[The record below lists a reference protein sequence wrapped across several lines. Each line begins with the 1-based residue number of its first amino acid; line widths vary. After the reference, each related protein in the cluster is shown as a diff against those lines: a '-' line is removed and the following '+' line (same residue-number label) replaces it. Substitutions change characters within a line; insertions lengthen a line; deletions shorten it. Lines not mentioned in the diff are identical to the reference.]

1 MFNVGTRNVYSIRT
15 PMPYPKISPQQIE
28 QKLQKRFLKDGHLTL
43 ANLPKPSEFKDM
55 DRAVA
60 RILKAIHTGEKIML
74 IGDYDVDGVTS
85 TTLLKMFFRE
95 IGVDLEWIIPN
106 RFRDGYG
113 LSPNLVPQIEGYD
126 LVITVD
132 NGIAAVEAARLCK
145 EMDIDLIITDHHIVP
160 AITPD
165 AYAIVD
171 QKQENCPFP
180 YEEVCG
186 AQIAWYLIAA
196 LNKALNANVDI
207 KSYLGLVSIA
217 IIADMMPLQHI
228 NRAMVKAGLQLLNRS
243 ELPAIK
249 AFMEKLDKGALSA
262 DDIGFQI
269 APVLNSAG
277 RMDDAKWSVEFL
289 LSSNIYDARVR
300 LDRLKD
306 FNEERKAIEQKITDE
321 ALQEVDLNDEV
332 IVVTGEDWHEGVV
345 GIVAA
350 RVGRRFEKPCIVLA
364 KGKNGQLKGS
374 GRSFHICN
382 LFKITSACRPLLNKF
397 GGHESAIGLS
407 LDVNNLEAFKEQIQ
421 KEYRR
426 ENYEEQKVDPDILGE
441 LSFSHIDF
449 TLVNMLKLFEPYG
462 QGNPRVK
469 FISKNVI
476 IEDVNDMGK
485 EKEHRR
491 FSFSQNG
498 VTQQAVLFKTKE
510 VFHIGQVVSVV
521 YGINENHFNNRVT
534 LQLMVEKIF

>member
-1 MFNVGTRNVYSIRT
+1 
-15 PMPYPKISPQQIE
+15 MPYPKISPQQIE

-55 DRAVA
+55 DRAIV
-60 RILKAIHTGEKIML
+60 RIVKAIHTDEKIIL
-74 IGDYDVDGVTS
+74 IGDYDVDGITS
-85 TTLLKMFFRE
+85 TTLMKMFFRE

-196 LNKALNANVDI
+196 LNKAINANVDI

>member
-1 MFNVGTRNVYSIRT
+1 MSYKN
-15 PMPYPKISPQQIE
+15 ISPKEIDN
-28 QKLQKRFLKDGHLTL
+28 KLQVRFAKDGHLSL
-43 ANLPKPSEFKDM
+43 SDLPKPSQFKDM

-60 RILKAIHTGEKIML
+60 RIVKAIHTGEKIML
-74 IGDYDVDGVTS
+74 IGDYDVDGVVS
-85 TTLLKMFFRE
+85 TTLISMFFQE

-113 LSPNLVPQIEGYD
+113 LSPNLMPRVEGAD
-126 LVITVD
+126 LVFTVD
-132 NGIAAVEAARLCK
+132 NGIAAVAAAKMCQ
-145 EMDIDLIITDHHIVP
+145 EMGIDLIITDHHIVP
-160 AITPD
+160 AQIPE

-171 QKQENCPFP
+171 QKQEDCPFP

-186 AQIAWYLIAA
+186 AQIAWYLIAS

-243 ELPAIK
+243 EIPAIK
-249 AFMEKLDKGALSA
+249 AFMEKLDKVALNA

-306 FNEERKAIEQKITDE
+306 FNENRKAIEQRITDE
-321 ALQEVDLNDEV
+321 AVKQVDVNDD
-332 IVVTGEDWHEGVV
+332 ILVVAGEDWHEGVV

-350 RVGRRFEKPCIVLA
+350 RVGRRFEKPCIVLTRA
-364 KGKNGQLKGS
+364 ENGELKGS
-374 GRSFHICN
+374 GRSFHVCN
-382 LFKITSACRPLLNKF
+382 LFKVTSACRALLNKF
-397 GGHESAIGLS
+397 GGHEAAIGLS
-407 LDVNNLEAFKEQIQ
+407 LSEENLEAFKQQ
-421 KEYRR
+421 LQVEYKK
-426 ENYEEQKVDPDILGE
+426 ENYSEQLIDPDILGD

-449 TLVNMLKLFEPYG
+449 NLVNMLKAYEPYG
-462 QGNPRVK
+462 QGNARPK
-469 FISKNVI
+469 FISTNVI
-476 IEDVNDMGK
+476 IEDVSDMGK

-491 FSFSQNG
+491 FTFSQNG
-498 VTQQAVLFKTKE
+498 KSQQAVLFKTKE
-510 VFHIGQVVSVV
+510 VFHVGQVISVI
-521 YGINENHFNNRVT
+521 YGLNENHFNNRVT

>member
-1 MFNVGTRNVYSIRT
+1 ML
-15 PMPYPKISPQQIE
+15 YPKITPQEIE
-28 QKLQKRFLKDGHLTL
+28 QKLQRRFLKDGHLSL
-43 ANLPKPSEFKDM
+43 ANLPKPSAFKDM

-60 RILKAIHTGEKIML
+60 RIVKAIHTNEKIML

-85 TTLLKMFFRE
+85 TTLINMFFRD
-95 IGVDLEWIIPN
+95 IGVELEWIIPN
-106 RFRDGYG
+106 RFKDGYG
-113 LSPNLVPQIEGYD
+113 LSANLIPRIEGFD
-126 LVITVD
+126 LVFTVD
-132 NGIAAVEAARLCK
+132 NGIAAVEAARMCE
-145 EMDIDLIITDHHIVP
+145 EMGIDLIITDHHIVP
-160 AITPD
+160 AVIPK

-171 QKQENCPFP
+171 QKQADCSFP

-243 ELPAIK
+243 ELPAVK
-249 AFMEKLDKGALSA
+249 AFMEKLDKVVLNAE
-262 DDIGFQI
+262 DIGFQI

-289 LSSNIYDARVR
+289 LSTNIYDARVR

-306 FNEERKAIEQKITDE
+306 FNENRKAIEQKITNE
-321 ALQEVDLNDEV
+321 AIAQVDINNDV
-332 IVVTGEDWHEGVV
+332 LVVVGDDWHEGVV

-350 RVGRRFEKPCIVLA
+350 RVGRRFEKPCIVLT
-364 KGKNGQLKGS
+364 KSETGELKGS
-374 GRSFHICN
+374 GRSFHVCN
-382 LFKITSACRPLLNKF
+382 LFKITTACRPLLNKF
-397 GGHESAIGLS
+397 GGHEAAIGLS
-407 LDVNNLEAFKEQIQ
+407 LDFENLKAFKEQIQ
-421 KEYRR
+421 KEYQA
-426 ENYEEQKVDPDILGE
+426 ENYDEQLIDPDILGE

-449 TLVNMLKLFEPYG
+449 ELVNKLKAFEPYG

-469 FISKNVI
+469 FISSNVL
-476 IEDVNDMGK
+476 IEDVSDMGK

-491 FSFSQNG
+491 FTFSQNG
-498 VTQQAVLFKTKE
+498 ITQQAVLFKTKE
-510 VFHIGQVVSVV
+510 VFHVGQVVSVV
-521 YGINENHFNNRVT
+521 YGVNENHFNNRVT
-534 LQLMVEKIF
+534 LQLMVEKFL